1 MSGPLSRAGVAGW
14 VLFDFA
20 AQPVFTLVTTFIF
33 APYFAARLAADPVQ
47 GQALWGFATGAA
59 GIAIAL
65 FSPVL
70 GAIADAAGGRKPWI
84 AFFSL
89 LLVGGC
95 TALWWAVPGSGGA
108 VALALFGFFAATVGA
123 EFATVFTNAMM
134 PDLAPPERLG
144 RLSGTGWAVGYVGG
158 LLSLALML
166 VFFVAD
172 PNSGHTLAGLAP
184 VFGLDPTTGG
194 GDRIS
199 GPFSALWYVVFVAPL
214 FLWTPDVPR
223 KLPLGQAARRGLSQ
237 LKATIRGLSRAPRLA
252 RYLLAHMV
260 YVDALVALFA
270 FGGLYATGIFGWS
283 TVEIGAFG
291 ILLTVAGTA
300 GAFLGGVLDDR
311 FGPKLVVM
319 TALAILLVAAIGIL
333 SLSTDRALFVIPLTP
348 PQPGGGLFSATG
360 ERLYL
365 AFGLVIGSVAGAL
378 QAASRTLLV
387 RLAAPAQMTEA
398 FGLYALSGKMTSFLC
413 PLAVGALTAWSG
425 SQRVGMSVLVLFF
438 AAGAALLAPLRMD
451 GERRS
456 SVDA

>member
-33 APYFAARLAADPVQ
+33 APFFAARLAADPVQ

-166 VFFVAD
+166 IFFVAD
-172 PNSGHTLAGLAP
+172 PHSGRTLAGLVPA
-184 VFGLDPTTGG
+184 FGLDPTTGG
-194 GDRIS
+194 GDRAS
-199 GPFSALWYVVFVAPL
+199 GPFSALWYLVFVAPL

-237 LKATIRGLSRAPRLA
+237 LKATIRGLSRTPRLA

-300 GAFLGGVLDDR
+300 GAFLGGVLDDC
-311 FGPKLVVM
+311 FGPKPVVM

-378 QAASRTLLV
+378 RGRRAASSLPV
-387 RLAAPAQMTEA
+387 Q
-398 FGLYALSGKMTSFLC
+398 
-413 PLAVGALTAWSG
+413 
-425 SQRVGMSVLVLFF
+425 
-438 AAGAALLAPLRMD
+438 
-451 GERRS
+451 
-456 SVDA
+456 